1 MARTTRGFCACLVSN
16 NMNTKSDKPMH
27 ALSFDVEEYFQV
39 ANLRPF
45 VQRSDWENIPSR
57 LMVGMDA
64 ILELLDRR
72 NVKATMFFLGWI
84 AEQHPELV
92 RRCVDA
98 GHEIASHGYEHLF
111 VTDMDPASFEADLA
125 RTEKALMDAGA
136 PRPLGFRASTF
147 TITRETWWAFDVLV
161 RRGYVYDSSVHPVK
175 HPTYGVPDFDPKIS
189 QVDAPAGGGSI
200 LEFPVATYPALGRNM
215 PVGGGGYFRLL
226 PGWIHRAA
234 IGRLERKGRPT
245 ATYLHPWEF
254 DPEQPRY
261 PAKAT
266 SRFRHYLNLDKT
278 LGRLDK
284 LIQMGGF
291 STMRAVLEAQGYAK
305 HFPKEEIRSS

>member
-1 MARTTRGFCACLVSN
+1 MNSSN
-16 NMNTKSDKPMH
+16 PKH

-45 VQRSDWENIPSR
+45 VSREDWQNIPSR
-57 LMVGMDA
+57 LMVGMED
-64 ILELLDRR
+64 ILQLLDKH

-92 RRCVDA
+92 ARCVDA

-111 VTDMDPASFEADLA
+111 VSAMDPESFNRDLE
-125 RTEKALMDAGA
+125 RTEEALMAAGA
-136 PRPLGFRASTF
+136 PRPVGFRASTF

-161 RRGYVYDSSVHPVK
+161 ERGYVYDSSVHPVR
-175 HPTYGVPDFDPKIS
+175 HPTYGVPDFEPGIS
-189 QVDAPAGGGSI
+189 QVSAPNGAGSI
-200 LEFPVATYPALGRNM
+200 IEFPVATYPLMGRNW

-226 PGWIHRAA
+226 PGWIHRRF
-234 IGRLERKGRPT
+234 IRRLEAMGRPT

-261 PAKAT
+261 AASAS

-278 LGRLDK
+278 LDRLDK
-284 LIQMGGF
+284 LIQIGNF
-291 STMRAVLEAQGYAK
+291 STMQRVLEAHGHASA
-305 HFPKEEIRSS
+305 FSGSPSGS